1 MSHHPIKLIPSI
13 EGENVKPNRL
23 LTLSCLLLGI
33 LLGFL
38 IGKSIK
44 RAAIRTSVSVEMPAE
59 SVMSLDASPKP
70 SHHRHFGSGL
80 SKRLY

>member
-1 MSHHPIKLIPSI
+1 MSHHPIKLIPLFV
-13 EGENVKPNRL
+13 GENVQPNRM
-23 LTLSCLLLGI
+23 LTFICLLLGI

-44 RAAIRTSVSVEMPAE
+44 RAALRTSVSVEMPAE
-59 SVMSLDASPKP
+59 SFMSLDTSPKP

-80 SKRLY
+80 LKRHY

>member
-13 EGENVKPNRL
+13 LEENVKPNRL
-23 LTLSCLLLGI
+23 LTLICLLLGI

-44 RAAIRTSVSVEMPAE
+44 SATLRTSVSIEMPAE
-59 SVMSLDASPKP
+59 SFMSLDTSPKHN
-70 SHHRHFGSGL
+70 HHRQFGSGL